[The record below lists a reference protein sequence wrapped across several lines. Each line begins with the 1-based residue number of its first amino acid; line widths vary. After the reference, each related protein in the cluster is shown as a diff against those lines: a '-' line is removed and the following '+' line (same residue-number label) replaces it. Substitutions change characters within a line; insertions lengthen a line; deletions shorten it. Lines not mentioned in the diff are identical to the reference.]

1 MFQTKQTIE
10 VSTNAILKFLTIIL
24 VTFLLY
30 LIKDVLALLFFALII
45 ASTVRVPVN
54 WLKKYHIPRTV
65 AVITVY
71 IASII
76 LLALMT
82 ALIVTPLSSEFRQF
96 SNFIPDITSKFSSGL
111 RNFSAIASE
120 QSQLQQFFLTLSNK
134 LSQLRINFLSL
145 TGNVVGTL
153 MAMIFV
159 FILSFYLSIEEKGV
173 KKFIRAITPKD
184 KEDYAI
190 SLWERGQRRLS
201 RWLGAQL
208 LLGFVV
214 GLMTFIGLVIL
225 GVPYALALA
234 LLAGTFELIPTVGP
248 ILSAIPAVIIAFIKS
263 PLLALLTIGLYII
276 VQQLENNLLVP
287 KIMQKTVGLN
297 PIVTILALLIGVK
310 LAGFTG
316 MILAI
321 PITMLFDEFSQDIFE
336 SKKFKKIK
344 HRSS

>member
-1 MFQTKQTIE
+1 MPNSKQTIE
-10 VSTNAILKFLTIIL
+10 ISTNAILKFFTIIF
-24 VTFLLY
+24 VVFLLY

-45 ASTVRVPVN
+45 ASTVRVPVD

-71 IASII
+71 IVGII
-76 LLALMT
+76 LFVLMM

-96 SNFIPDITSKFSSGL
+96 SNFIPSITSKFSSSL
-111 RNFSAIASE
+111 RDFNTIASE
-120 QSQLQQFFLTLSNK
+120 QGQLQQFFLTLSNK

-153 MAMIFV
+153 TAIIFI
-159 FILSFYLSIEEKGV
+159 FILSFYLSIEDKGV
-173 KKFIRAITPKD
+173 RKFIRAVTPRD

-190 SLWERGQRRLS
+190 SLWERGQKRLS

-214 GLMTFIGLVIL
+214 GLMTFIGLIIIR
-225 GVPYALALA
+225 VPYALALA

-248 ILSAIPAVIIAFIKS
+248 ILSAIPAIIIAFIKS
-263 PLLALLTIGLYII
+263 PFLALLTVGLYII
-276 VQQLENNLLVP
+276 VQQLENNLFVP

-344 HRSS
+344 HRPS